1 MFPKVAQIVE
11 TALLTYNDPFLS
23 SPKSQEYFWATFVTK
38 CVTINFQKSP
48 NPVTLVANKKNDKSS
63 EVPNI
68 NFDIERIYLIYKSRV
83 W

>member
-48 NPVTLVANKKNDKSS
+48 NPVTLGATYHVGIVQEYNQS
-63 EVPNI
+63 PPQI
-68 NFDIERIYLIYKSRV
+68 GRQ
-83 W
+83 